1 MGISFRNRC
10 GSVAA
15 RSVIRNGLAV
25 CCLLRIFQR
34 LFYCVL
40 DAAGAVRCA
49 GYEIHIGFLSVYDA
63 VRYDFGTVEE
73 CLVIFVFQNQYRFD
87 RLILQATATL
97 MSPWKPAAVP

>member
-1 MGISFRNRC
+1 MGIFLPESLWFRRCSFRYPE
-10 GSVAA
+10 
-15 RSVIRNGLAV
+15 RSRR